1 MHIDTTVDQS
11 FGPVGKTMSS
21 SSLRGSSIC
30 NASIGLDGLAAS
42 VLIGTVAELIGT
54 VAARGRSV
62 TVSEAIAASYV
73 RSNHGYDGRRTRYL
87 SSVN

>member
-1 MHIDTTVDQS
+1 M
-11 FGPVGKTMSS
+11 
-21 SSLRGSSIC
+21 
-30 NASIGLDGLAAS
+30 GLDGLAAS